1 MGRQYNRIE
10 YATYD
15 VPYWDI
21 EVALPVDLTTTF
33 YILQETGFVLLQEDN
48 FALLQEA
55 AP

>member
-1 MGRQYNRIE
+1 MSRPYNRIE
-10 YATYD
+10 YATYNI
-15 VPYWDI
+15 PYWDI

-33 YILQETGFVLLQEDN
+33 YILQENGFVLLQENN